1 MLCVSLG
8 RKKKSEWHWRS
19 AVIVFACVVVP
30 CVSVSICVVGWFGF
44 GRIVGW
50 LLPPCVGAYIKEVRA
65 RLKNSTPVDPVRSS
79 ESDVLPA
86 SSRPSPLV
94 NSCVKLSRGLII
106 ESDINKKKKKAFRV
120 LFFSRVNAKANKN
133 EIKWVV
139 PWLFIQ
145 YSRDDACLVIS
156 ILIENCRQSA
166 RSGWSGFVS
175 FLSRLCT
182 FNSE

>member
-1 MLCVSLG
+1 MRPLFRVKTFSWIPSWNSLVFYHFFWLCCVFLLG
-8 RKKKSEWHWRS
+8 EKKKWHWRS
-19 AVIVFACVVVP
+19 AVIVFACAVVP

-106 ESDINKKKKKAFRV
+106 ESDINNKKKKGFEFC
-120 LFFSRVNAKANKN
+120 FFPESTLRRTKMK
-133 EIKWVV
+133 
-139 PWLFIQ
+139 
-145 YSRDDACLVIS
+145 
-156 ILIENCRQSA
+156 
-166 RSGWSGFVS
+166 
-175 FLSRLCT
+175 
-182 FNSE
+182 